1 MAIGPESV
9 EVPATRS
16 RSFIALVAVAAGTGA
31 IFFGLVVW
39 LMVKGPVP
47 APITL
52 PEASAS
58 IALQADTPPAPPAQ
72 APQIAT
78 GMAAPDADLTE
89 NSQNGP
95 LPIVAKDGRLPLKYY
110 ARPFDKKE
118 TRPRI
123 AIVIGN
129 LGTSATETDTAIRS
143 LPGAVTL
150 AFMPYRKRLG
160 EWIGL
165 ARAAGHEVLLD
176 LPMEPPDVLH
186 NDPGPNA
193 LRTALDP
200 TTNISRLEWIMAQA
214 TGYVGMVGFMG
225 GRFEAD
231 RPDFQPILEDIR
243 KRGLLFVDNHSTP
256 QTVGPNIAVELKL
269 PYAIA
274 NRQID
279 LDPSREAIDLQL
291 AELEDVAK
299 RNGSAVGVADV
310 SVPILE
316 RVAVWAEK
324 LEMHGLVLAP
334 ITAVVTVTPPPIE
347 PPLVVVAPKPPPPVA
362 TDKPD
367 KKE

>member
-1 MAIGPESV
+1 MAIEPETV
-9 EVPATRS
+9 EAPSTSS
-16 RSFIALVAVAAGTGA
+16 RSVIALVAATAVMGVVVL
-31 IFFGLVVW
+31 GLVAW
-39 LMVKGPVP
+39 LVVKGPAPVP
-47 APITL
+47 TMMV
-52 PEASAS
+52 ESSAS
-58 IALQADTPPAPPAQ
+58 IDLQPDTPPTPPAQ
-72 APQIAT
+72 APQLAA
-78 GMAAPDADLTE
+78 GMAAADADLTE
-89 NSQNGP
+89 NSPNGP
-95 LPIVAKDGRLPLKYY
+95 LPIMAKDGRLPLKFY
-110 ARPFDKKE
+110 ARPFDKKD
-118 TRPRI
+118 TRPHI

-143 LPGAVTL
+143 LPGTVTL

-200 TTNISRLEWIMAQA
+200 TTNISRLEWMMAQA
-214 TGYVGMVGFMG
+214 TGYVGMVGYMG

-231 RPDFQPILEDIR
+231 RPDLLPILEDIR

-274 NRQID
+274 SRQID

-316 RVAVWAEK
+316 RVAAWAEK

-334 ITAVVTVTPPPIE
+334 ITAVVTINPPPIE
-347 PPLVVVAPKPPPPVA
+347 PPLTVVPAAPPPPAA
-362 TDKPD
+362 TEKPD

>member
-1 MAIGPESV
+1 MAVGPESA
-9 EVPATRS
+9 EAQAPSS
-16 RSFIALVAVAAGTGA
+16 RGVIALVTVAGCVGVGLL
-31 IFFGLVVW
+31 GLVTW
-39 LMVKGPVP
+39 LLVTGP
-47 APITL
+47 APTSMIE

-58 IALQADTPPAPPAQ
+58 IALQPDEPPAPPTE
-72 APQIAT
+72 APQLAT

-95 LPIVAKDGRLPLKYY
+95 LPSVAKDGRLPLKFY
-110 ARPFDKKE
+110 ARPFDSKE

-143 LPGAVTL
+143 LPGTVTL

-193 LRTALDP
+193 LRTALDAP
-200 TTNISRLEWIMAQA
+200 ANISRLEWMMAQA
-214 TGYVGMVGFMG
+214 TGYVGMVGYMG

-231 RPDFQPILEDIR
+231 RPDFLPILEDIR

-316 RVAVWAEK
+316 RVAAWATK
-324 LEMHGLVLAP
+324 LETHGMVLAP
-334 ITAVVTVTPPPIE
+334 ITAVVTIKPPPIE
-347 PPLVVVAPKPPPPVA
+347 PPLTVVPPAPPPPVA
-362 TDKPD
+362 TDKPE
-367 KKE
+367 KKG